1 MQVFLEHIEA
11 NFKNLHRMEVTSY
24 LTLQFLSLVNNDVFF
39 SLQVL
44 AVRLSMSEQLSRL
57 IRSGCLFFLEK
68 SRCLTYNDHLF
79 DKGNIHFEAGAIN
92 TDGNT
97 WGEYF
102 LKIKIN
108 TEKRWLSVTKEVNIQ
123 KKSTLKEIKY
133 IYDICEQ
140 HGDDI
145 ATYSF

>member
-68 SRCLTYNDHLF
+68 SRCLTYNDHLL

-97 WGEYF
+97 
-102 LKIKIN
+102 
-108 TEKRWLSVTKEVNIQ
+108 
-123 KKSTLKEIKY
+123 
-133 IYDICEQ
+133 
-140 HGDDI
+140 
-145 ATYSF
+145 